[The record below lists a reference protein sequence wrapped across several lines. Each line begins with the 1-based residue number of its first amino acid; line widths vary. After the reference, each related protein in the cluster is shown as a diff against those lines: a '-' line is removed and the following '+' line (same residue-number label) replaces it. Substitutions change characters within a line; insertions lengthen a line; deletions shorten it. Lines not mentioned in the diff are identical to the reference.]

1 LQFTDNPYVIIAI
14 FAVVLAVFAFFGIY
28 FARKCIKVAGEDEG
42 ANFTSISK
50 LEGTFDK
57 LGKQRQER
65 CVIYISVSLDNV
77 RSLYS
82 DEKAVQIYEEIRS
95 LLLRFFDS
103 DELCAIAHYDKQNF
117 VATGSFSSEY
127 ALQNVKSCLFEISR
141 CLIKHKAINKGDVVF
156 GICSAIATDVSFD
169 EAISRAKQASVMA
182 DSKGEDFA
190 EWNAGAGRALEQ
202 RIKIE
207 NNIENEIDNN
217 KFFLE
222 YQPVLDSAT
231 GKILGAEVLSRLNSE
246 TDGVLTPGSFLTAVN
261 SVGLTQKFDYY
272 IFEKTCKWIA
282 NSKNERQRY
291 MFTIN
296 FSRSTLSGD
305 DFINNFESI
314 LVRYKLSY
322 TSFAIEVLED
332 ESVTLAEREIMKNN
346 ISVLKDK
353 GVSILLDDFGSG
365 YTTFADLH
373 GLAITAVKIDKSL
386 LHEAGDEAGFLIFKN
401 VVRTARDLGFK
412 IICEGVETEEH
423 ERFAKEAG
431 CDMVQGFY
439 YYRPMSVAKFEK
451 LLDEN

>member
-1 LQFTDNPYVIIAI
+1 
-14 FAVVLAVFAFFGIY
+14 
-28 FARKCIKVAGEDEG
+28 
-42 ANFTSISK
+42 
-50 LEGTFDK
+50 
-57 LGKQRQER
+57 
-65 CVIYISVSLDNV
+65 
-77 RSLYS
+77 
-82 DEKAVQIYEEIRS
+82 
-95 LLLRFFDS
+95 
-103 DELCAIAHYDKQNF
+103 
-117 VATGSFSSEY
+117 
-127 ALQNVKSCLFEISR
+127 
-141 CLIKHKAINKGDVVF
+141 VF